1 MSHLMLANFMGSLLE
16 NVQRNTENREK
27 MPHLRFEP
35 QKFFFIGGGSL
46 SKLYGTH
53 GPGVYLLYNAD
64 AVNINTGSDLLV
76 EWPSPSLSHKAA
88 GLKSDV
94 VNISYGRAIEIQ

>member
-1 MSHLMLANFMGSLLE
+1 MLANFMGSLLE

-27 MPHLRFEP
+27 MPHLRIEP

-64 AVNINTGSDLLV
+64 AVNINTSSDLLV
-76 EWPSPSLSHKAA
+76 E
-88 GLKSDV
+88 
-94 VNISYGRAIEIQ
+94 